1 MTDGKIER
9 VDEEQRVYSIT
20 WVVGLAFG
28 LLIGVSML
36 LVLGLAV
43 TANMRNT
50 YSLLN
55 DKAVLTTN
63 ALERRLRD
71 HLDLASQAVVQL
83 KTVFDERELDG
94 HLEDLRAEL
103 TAAVYA
109 NPSLDALV
117 VNDTAGDG
125 FGIYRSPD
133 GQLWPFRRQQ
143 IPEEAKLYALPNMT
157 AASPATWGP
166 LVTSGDVLYANV
178 TVPLVRGGAL
188 VGFLTAA
195 VSIEELGRT
204 ARQLDEGAYSTVF
217 IIANGNEV
225 IAHSDLEDFAAPGG
239 EVPRLP
245 VTIEALGDKA
255 LMRLSTSRPL
265 ENFQRASAA
274 GVEVRDLESDDGE
287 PDYLSMTK
295 VIAGYGPGVWTVGQY
310 YVASS
315 ISREVRRLF
324 GSAVVGLVSIFVA
337 IGLSVLLVRRATR
350 PLAEISRQARFI
362 GELDFDRVERLPR
375 NRVREIDQVFQAF
388 NAMVSGLRAMNT
400 YVPRSLFRKLMR
412 LGMDRAA
419 VASERDLTFIF
430 TDIVGFTSLSENLTA
445 AETADVLNEH
455 FALLVA
461 AVEREGGT
469 VDKFIGDGMLA
480 FWGAPDERA
489 DHALAAARACLGIA
503 AALRQENARARENG
517 GKAVHV
523 RIGLHTGRVVVG
535 NVGALDRWNYTVV
548 GDAVNLCERLQS
560 FGREVAPR
568 DEVVILA
575 SDTAVC
581 RIQAQSGGMIA
592 PGAALKVGTHR
603 FRGRS
608 EAIAVWRL
616 DDTVEP
622 ENLCPAGSG
631 LTLAG

>member
-1 MTDGKIER
+1 MDDQR
-9 VDEEQRVYSIT
+9 VEQVARKRRVYSIT
-20 WVVGLAFG
+20 WVVGTAFG

-43 TANMRNT
+43 SANMQNT
-50 YSLLN
+50 FSLLN

-63 ALERRLRD
+63 SLERRLRD

-83 KTVFDERELDG
+83 KTVFDERELGDR
-94 HLEDLRAEL
+94 LEDLRGEL
-103 TAAVYA
+103 IAAVHA

-117 VNDTAGDG
+117 VNDAAGDG
-125 FGIYRSPD
+125 FGIYRSPT
-133 GQLWPFRRQQ
+133 GKLWPFRRQQ
-143 IPEEAKLYALPNMT
+143 IPEEARLYALPQMT
-157 AASPATWGP
+157 ANSPATWGP
-166 LVTSGDVLYANV
+166 LVTSGGMLYANV
-178 TVPLVRGGAL
+178 TVPLVRGGTL
-188 VGFLTAA
+188 IGYLTAA
-195 VSIEELGRT
+195 VSIDELGRT
-204 ARQLDEGAYSTVF
+204 VRQLDEGEHSTVF

-225 IAHSDLEDFAAPGG
+225 IAHSDIEDFAAPGG

-245 VTIEALGDKA
+245 VTIEQLGDRA
-255 LMRLSTSRPL
+255 LARLATSKPM
-265 ENFQRASAA
+265 ENFQQASAA
-274 GVEVRDLESDDGE
+274 GVEVRDLDNDDGG

-315 ISREVRRLF
+315 ISREVQRLF
-324 GSAVVGLVSIFVA
+324 GSAIVGLLSILLA

-350 PLAEISRQARFI
+350 PLAEISRQARFV
-362 GELDFDRVERLPR
+362 GELDFDKVEHLPR
-375 NRVREIDQVFQAF
+375 NMVREIDQVFQAF

-412 LGMDRAA
+412 LGVDKAA

-430 TDIVGFTSLSENLTA
+430 TDIVGFTSMSENLTA
-445 AETADVLNEH
+445 AQTADILNEH

-503 AALRQENARARENG
+503 AALREGNAQALANG
-517 GKAVHV
+517 GKMVRM

-560 FGREVAPR
+560 FGRDVAPQ
-568 DEVVILA
+568 DEMVILA
-575 SDTAVC
+575 SDTAVS

-592 PGAALKVGTHR
+592 AGAARKVGTHR
-603 FRGRS
+603 LRGRS

-616 DDTVEP
+616 DDAVDP
-622 ENLCPAGSG
+622 EHLCIPGSG
-631 LTLAG
+631 IDLAG